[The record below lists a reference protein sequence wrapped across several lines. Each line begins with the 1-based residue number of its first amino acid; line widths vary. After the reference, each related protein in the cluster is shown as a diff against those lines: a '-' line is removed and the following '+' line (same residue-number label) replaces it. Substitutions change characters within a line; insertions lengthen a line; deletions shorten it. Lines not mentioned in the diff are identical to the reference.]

1 MTTLNPRNFSPGT
14 TCSPGLAN
22 GDGTKIFAGFPSPQE
37 PAGPPWTHPVVDPA
51 RIAPWGNPSPFAI
64 PAQPPSRN
72 PPPRGKLL
80 SKVTAAI
87 EAARGKTD
95 TAKRTHMVFVLDVSS
110 SMLQGKELTMAAF
123 NDQLR
128 LVRES
133 AKEAG
138 VTTVSLI
145 LFGSDVVVKT
155 KFGDVHQV
163 ADLTH
168 ATYAP
173 YGSTSLYDA
182 IGKAIKLVIKADGF
196 GEADTAFLVT
206 VLTDG
211 EENSSTEYEGAEL
224 AQCIQALEATK
235 TVSFSILGP
244 KEHLQQLGD
253 VLKIERSNIGGYDAG
268 STQGR
273 AKGMAS
279 MVTATSAYLATR
291 AAGGTQAVG
300 MYSASPDKLGV

>member
-1 MTTLNPRNFSPGT
+1 
-14 TCSPGLAN
+14 
-22 GDGTKIFAGFPSPQE
+22 
-37 PAGPPWTHPVVDPA
+37 
-51 RIAPWGNPSPFAI
+51 
-64 PAQPPSRN
+64 
-72 PPPRGKLL
+72 
-80 SKVTAAI
+80 
-87 EAARGKTD
+87 
-95 TAKRTHMVFVLDVSS
+95 
-110 SMLQGKELTMAAF
+110 MAAF

-145 LFGSDVVVKT
+145 LFGTDVVVKT
-155 KFGDVHQV
+155 KLGDVHQV

-173 YGSTSLYDA
+173 HGSTSLYDA

-268 STQGR
+268 SMQGR
-273 AKGMAS
+273 AEGMAS
-279 MVTATSAYLATR
+279 MVAATSAYLATR

-300 MYSASPDKLGV
+300 MYSASPDKLGD